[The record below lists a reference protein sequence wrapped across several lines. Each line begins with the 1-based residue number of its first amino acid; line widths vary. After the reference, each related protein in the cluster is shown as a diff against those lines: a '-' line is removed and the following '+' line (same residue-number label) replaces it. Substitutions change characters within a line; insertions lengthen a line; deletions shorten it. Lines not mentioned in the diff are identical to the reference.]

1 VIQVIL
7 TNCRIEIFDFQ
18 MIIGSCNPKR
28 LVNDMTQQITFDDF
42 LKVDI
47 RVGTILSVEP
57 FEKARKPAYQLQVD
71 FGPEI
76 GIKRSSAQITA
87 LYDADALVGRQVL
100 AVVNFP
106 VRQIA
111 NFFSEVL
118 VLGLTQEDGAVAL
131 VVPERALPNGLRL
144 S

>member
-1 VIQVIL
+1 
-7 TNCRIEIFDFQ
+7 
-18 MIIGSCNPKR
+18 MA
-28 LVNDMTQQITFDDF
+28 QQITFDDF
-42 LKVDI
+42 LQVDI
-47 RVGTILSVEP
+47 RVGTILSAVP
-57 FEKARKPAYQLQVD
+57 FEKARKPAYQLQID

-87 LYDADALVGRQVL
+87 LYASDELVGRQVL